1 MRVGPMRRAGGAV
14 IALAV
19 VAAACGGGGGDDA
32 ADTGGADAAT
42 VATAEDGDDEAA
54 GASDVSAVPSA
65 SEDDDGATDTAA
77 SSGTSTDEVA
87 DDEASDAASVG
98 LWDDGEC
105 DASLA
110 PLVVGN
116 IGPHESPVL
125 SLSDHV
131 AALEASA
138 VAFNARGGANGTCIE
153 VVACDDENNFDRA
166 LECARQMADSEVVAT
181 LNDADVTAAA
191 EVSAALADAGIP
203 RIGGNVAPVD
213 WDDANSYPISTA
225 SAVTFLLPDA
235 LIQQGVDKIGMVRVD
250 VPAAA
255 AARALFEAT
264 YADDGATFPAD
275 VPVPAGTTDY
285 TQFVLAAEN
294 AGANGVMLALGAQEA
309 IQVARAAGD
318 LGSDLAV
325 SASLGS
331 FSYTD
336 VVDLGDVADQM
347 IFVWPFPPATADPPV
362 YEVLRADLA
371 ASGDDALQPEHL
383 KTGAMMSWI
392 SMYALLEMI
401 REAGLT
407 DFTGE
412 SITALLD
419 DADSVPMLG
428 IFGDETWTPALDH
441 EGAWTR
447 VGIDRYTYWTWDP
460 DAEWSGEPGNFVLGG
475 EISFSDA
482 MCGSAVGA
490 PEPC

>member
-1 MRVGPMRRAGGAV
+1 MTGGPMRRAGAAV
-14 IALAV
+14 IALIIV
-19 VAAACGGGGGDDA
+19 TAACGGGGGGDDA
-32 ADTGGADAAT
+32 ADTGGGDDAT
-42 VATAEDGDDEAA
+42 VATTEVGDDAG
-54 GASDVSAVPSA
+54 GASDASAVPSVP
-65 SEDDDGATDTAA
+65 EDDDGATDTAA
-77 SSGTSTDEVA
+77 SSGTPTDDVS
-87 DDEASDAASVG
+87 DDDASDLASLG

-116 IGPHESPVL
+116 ISPHESPVL

-138 VAFNARGGANGTCIE
+138 EAFNARGGANGACIE

-166 LECARQMADSEVVAT
+166 LECARQMEDSGVVAT

-203 RIGGNVAPVD
+203 RVGGNVSPVD
-213 WDDANSYPISTA
+213 WDNANSYPIGTST
-225 SAVTFLLPDA
+225 AVTFLLPDA
-235 LIQQGVDKIGMVRVD
+235 LIQQGVDEIGVVRVD

-255 AARALFEAT
+255 AARALFEAA
-264 YADDGATFPAD
+264 YADDGAAFPAD

-294 AGANGVMLALGAQEA
+294 AGASGVMLALGAQEA

-331 FSYTD
+331 FSYAD
-336 VVDLGDVADQM
+336 VLDLGDVADQT
-347 IFVWPFPPATADPPV
+347 IFVWPFAPATADLPV

-371 ASGDDALQPEHL
+371 ASGDDMLQPEQL

-392 SMYALLEMI
+392 SMYGLLEVI

-407 DFTGE
+407 EFSGE
-412 SITALLD
+412 SITALLN
-419 DADSVPMLG
+419 DAEGIPMLG
-428 IFGDETWTPALDH
+428 IFGDETWTPALDY
-441 EGAWTR
+441 EGVWTR

-460 DAEWSGEPGNFVLGG
+460 DAEWAGEPGNFVLGG